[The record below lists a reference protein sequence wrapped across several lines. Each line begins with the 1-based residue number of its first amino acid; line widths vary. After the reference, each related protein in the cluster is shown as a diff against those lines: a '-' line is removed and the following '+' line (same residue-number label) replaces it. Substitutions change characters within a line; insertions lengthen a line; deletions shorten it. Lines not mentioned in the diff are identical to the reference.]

1 MGKGEKQR
9 RRGRLLLAHTTPCCP
24 WPQRCL
30 LSQSK
35 KYVLMLVDPDAP
47 SRANPRS
54 RFWRHWL
61 LTDVP
66 VSVPSWEG
74 GDIPTAAPNGAP
86 FIPWVKSQRGA
97 MRMAP
102 GVWVGGALPETESSE
117 AGIEILLLF
126 PFLFPLYL
134 VFFFF
139 FLPFPKEIQQKEC
152 AVQTPHPQPYLC
164 SVSPKLSSAYFGR
177 GRGRKA
183 TVEVKI
189 LKGGGKKQQFWCK
202 IPYFSPFWVR
212 NPISFLWAM
221 DGDPSAA
228 ALLPEGFGRIR
239 ALHSSSYLLKD
250 AVFQL

>member
-1 MGKGEKQR
+1 
-9 RRGRLLLAHTTPCCP
+9 
-24 WPQRCL
+24 
-30 LSQSK
+30 
-35 KYVLMLVDPDAP
+35 MLVDPDAP

-139 FLPFPKEIQQKEC
+139 FYPFLKKYSKKNAPCRLLTHSPIC
-152 AVQTPHPQPYLC
+152 APSHQ
-164 SVSPKLSSAYFGR
+164 SSPRL
-177 GRGRKA
+177 
-183 TVEVKI
+183 I
-189 LKGGGKKQQFWCK
+189 LGEEGGEKQQL
-202 IPYFSPFWVR
+202 R
-212 NPISFLWAM
+212 
-221 DGDPSAA
+221 
-228 ALLPEGFGRIR
+228 
-239 ALHSSSYLLKD
+239 
-250 AVFQL
+250 